1 MNLALI
7 AKFAWFVASDRQS
20 LCMDVLRSKYKVNNG
35 WFTADPVAATSLTW
49 RAIKEAK
56 KLVTKGACFLIGEG
70 LIGEGKSI

>member
-35 WFTADPVAATSLTW
+35 WFTTDPVAATSLTW

-56 KLVTKGACFLIGEG
+56 KLVAKGACFLIGG
-70 LIGEGKSI
+70 SYRGG